1 VELTEPLR
9 KAIVE
14 KCGPVKN
21 AVGPKV
27 HWTKPENIHLTMKF
41 LGDIHRDDIVT
52 ALDIIKEAVAGQ
64 SSVPAEVRGPEP
76 FPPGSRARMVV
87 APVDEVEQLIRLHS
101 RLDRGFAELGVKREK
116 RGFLPHITLARAR
129 DTRGGWQASFDW
141 QAVSGKI
148 GVLPVTAVT
157 FFMSE
162 LGPGGPTYTPL
173 GKVQIG

>member
-1 VELTEPLR
+1 VKRCEPARAAL
-9 KAIVE
+9 
-14 KCGPVKN
+14 GPHI
-21 AVGPKV
+21 

-87 APVDEVEQLIRLHS
+87 APVDEVEALIRLHT
-101 RLDRGFAELGVKREK
+101 RLNRGFAELGVKREK

-129 DTRGGWQASFDW
+129 DIRGGWHAAFDW
-141 QAVSGKI
+141 QTVSGKI

-173 GKVQIG
+173 GKMQIG